1 MSESTDNVKQL
12 HQGFKFSYMAFKN
25 PQGFVEAVRKM
36 CTCPNYPT
44 VKQAYRI
51 KRLTDALQQEL
62 NNYMELRKDMEK
74 LDVEAYKAK
83 EAELLAMEVDMKWSK
98 LTATEVECIKNLA
111 PSDLFALEYVAEMP
125 Q

>member
-1 MSESTDNVKQL
+1 MGEEVPAEIKQL
-12 HQGFKFSYMAFKN
+12 HGFKFSYGAFEN

-51 KRLTDALQQEL
+51 KRLTDALQKEL
-62 NNYMELRKDMEK
+62 DSYMDLRKDMEK
-74 LDVEAYKAK
+74 LEPEEYKAK
-83 EAELLAMEVDMKWSK
+83 EKELLAMEVDIKWSK
-98 LTATEVECIKNLA
+98 LTTEEVECIQNLA
-111 PSDLFALEYVAEMP
+111 PADLFALEFIADMP